1 MNCMFALLL
10 TLLMLA
16 PLPVLAEE
24 ASLEELT
31 YEVTYEGDEVQ
42 FWMSDWMLWV
52 PAEWPVEAADDVS
65 QISVGDRFSMYIKC
79 SLSERS
85 LDEVYASLSRGANFK
100 EDFITYKT
108 INGFRVMIY
117 RDEWYFFDLGDGTI
131 ADCRINLAK
140 PFLKDYEGTREMVMQ
155 MISSLHL
162 PAEE

>member
-1 MNCMFALLL
+1 MKRVLFLLCA
-10 TLLMLA
+10 LLMLA
-16 PLPVLAEE
+16 ALPILAEE
-24 ASLEELT
+24 ALEEVT
-31 YEVTYEGDEVQ
+31 YEVTYEGVEVQ
-42 FWMSDWMLWV
+42 FWMSDWMMWV
-52 PAEWPVEAADDVS
+52 PAEWPVEAADGMS
-65 QISVGDRFSMYIKC
+65 QISVGDKFSMYIEC
-79 SLSERS
+79 SLSDRS
-85 LDEVYASLSRGANFK
+85 VDEVYASLSRGANFK

-131 ADCRINLAK
+131 ADCRISLVK

>member
-1 MNCMFALLL
+1 MKRVLFLLCA
-10 TLLMLA
+10 LLMLA
-16 PLPVLAEE
+16 ALPILAEE
-24 ASLEELT
+24 ALEEVT
-31 YEVTYEGDEVQ
+31 CEVTYEGVEVQ
-42 FWMSDWMLWV
+42 FWMSDWMMWV
-52 PAEWPVEAADDVS
+52 PAEWPVEAADGMS
-65 QISVGDRFSMYIKC
+65 QISVGDKFSMYIEC
-79 SLSERS
+79 SLSDRS
-85 LDEVYASLSRGANFK
+85 VDEVYASLSRGANFK

-131 ADCRINLAK
+131 ADCRINLVK